1 MTRAIVIGGGPA
13 GLAAAVAL
21 ASEGASVTVLEAD
34 RELGGRARHWEGDG
48 YRINLGPHA
57 LYPQAERLL
66 NGLGVKVTGRTP
78 SQDLTFELD
87 GRTHPIPS
95 GPLSLLS
102 SGAFSLAEKMRLA
115 RLFASIGKPP
125 TASLATQTVAE
136 WLDGLGLTGGA
147 RRFAEAGV
155 RIATYANAPERL
167 SAAVAV
173 RQLGSA
179 QVRYVDGGWGG
190 IVDALARRAEGLG
203 VTIRTR
209 AKVRSVEPG
218 AVHLEGTVQL
228 EGAVQLE
235 GEALACDAVVLAVG
249 PKRAVSLLGAHAPA
263 SLRAFAE
270 EAAPVRASHLDVA
283 LRALPRA
290 RPSLVLGADRPLYA
304 SVHSSY
310 AEVAPEGGAVIHL
323 GRYLA
328 PDERVDPA
336 AARRELEALLEQI
349 QPGWRGHLVHARF
362 APASL
367 VMHALPE
374 ARSGGVAG
382 RPASLVTPGV
392 AVAGDWVGDTGLL
405 LEASLASALAAAH
418 AVMPLS
424 VSEPRAAV

>member
-1 MTRAIVIGGGPA
+1 M
-13 GLAAAVAL
+13 
-21 ASEGASVTVLEAD
+21 
-34 RELGGRARHWEGDG
+34 
-48 YRINLGPHA
+48 
-57 LYPQAERLL
+57 
-66 NGLGVKVTGRTP
+66 
-78 SQDLTFELD
+78 
-87 GRTHPIPS
+87 
-95 GPLSLLS
+95 
-102 SGAFSLAEKMRLA
+102 
-115 RLFASIGKPP
+115 
-125 TASLATQTVAE
+125 
-136 WLDGLGLTGGA
+136 
-147 RRFAEAGV
+147 
-155 RIATYANAPERL
+155 
-167 SAAVAV
+167 
-173 RQLGSA
+173 
-179 QVRYVDGGWGG
+179 
-190 IVDALARRAEGLG
+190 
-203 VTIRTR
+203 
-209 AKVRSVEPG
+209 
-218 AVHLEGTVQL
+218 
-228 EGAVQLE
+228 QLE

-263 SLRAFAE
+263 RLRAFAE

-382 RPASLVTPGV
+382 RPAALVTPGV

>member
-66 NGLGVKVTGRTP
+66 NGLGVEVTGRTP
-78 SQDLTFELD
+78 SHDLTFELD

-125 TASLATQTVAE
+125 PASLATQTVAE

-147 RRFAEAGV
+147 RRFAEAAV

-218 AVHLEGTVQL
+218 AV
-228 EGAVQLE
+228 QLE

-263 SLRAFAE
+263 RLRAFAE

-382 RPASLVTPGV
+382 RPAALVTPGV

>member
-21 ASEGASVTVLEAD
+21 ASEGVSVTVLEAD

-57 LYPQAERLL
+57 LYPQAERSL
-66 NGLGVKVTGRTP
+66 NGLGVEVTGRTP
-78 SQDLTFELD
+78 NQDLTFELD

-218 AVHLEGTVQL
+218 AV
-228 EGAVQLE
+228 QLE

-323 GRYLA
+323 ARYLA

-336 AARRELEALLEQI
+336 AARRELEAVLEQI

-382 RPASLVTPGV
+382 RPAALVTPGV

>member
-1 MTRAIVIGGGPA
+1 M
-13 GLAAAVAL
+13 
-21 ASEGASVTVLEAD
+21 
-34 RELGGRARHWEGDG
+34 
-48 YRINLGPHA
+48 
-57 LYPQAERLL
+57 AER
-66 NGLGVKVTGRTP
+66 R
-78 SQDLTFELD
+78 
-87 GRTHPIPS
+87 
-95 GPLSLLS
+95 
-102 SGAFSLAEKMRLA
+102 
-115 RLFASIGKPP
+115 
-125 TASLATQTVAE
+125 
-136 WLDGLGLTGGA
+136 
-147 RRFAEAGV
+147 
-155 RIATYANAPERL
+155 
-167 SAAVAV
+167 
-173 RQLGSA
+173 
-179 QVRYVDGGWGG
+179 
-190 IVDALARRAEGLG
+190 
-203 VTIRTR
+203 
-209 AKVRSVEPG
+209 
-218 AVHLEGTVQL
+218 
-228 EGAVQLE
+228 
-235 GEALACDAVVLAVG
+235 
-249 PKRAVSLLGAHAPA
+249 
-263 SLRAFAE
+263 RAFAE

-392 AVAGDWVGDTGLL
+392 AAAGDWVGDTGLL
-405 LEASLASALAAAH
+405 LEASLASALAAARD
-418 AVMPLS
+418 VMPLS

>member
-57 LYPQAERLL
+57 LYPQAERIL

-125 TASLATQTVAE
+125 PASLATQTVAE

-218 AVHLEGTVQL
+218 AVHLEG
-228 EGAVQLE
+228 
-235 GEALACDAVVLAVG
+235 EALACDAVVLAVG

-323 GRYLA
+323 ARYLA

-336 AARRELEALLEQI
+336 AARRELEAVLEQI

-382 RPASLVTPGV
+382 RPAALVTPGV

-405 LEASLASALAAAH
+405 LEASLASALAAAR

-424 VSEPRAAV
+424 VSEQRVAV